1 MNVTLAPSFVPNPSG
16 RGTLGLLWECLFTY
30 FLCLWTVVHTNTNPT
45 DSRLAKSNSKIIW
58 CCLIFLLPEWG
69 ISIVMGEYID
79 ARATRNHA
87 NNVIQGNKDI
97 EAIPLASLSPGD
109 DTGHE
114 AHKLVE
120 SIAPAI
126 SSKEN
131 GHVSSCP
138 VSRKFVGQGSRWKLV
153 HGYLVGMGV
162 LQFKLNDATTQVPTL
177 EQIEKFAKCGMLP
190 TADFLNKKVVAL
202 QKSDRLAKG
211 VVCLQVLWLVIQA
224 VARKAEQ
231 LPVTLLELNTIAQV
245 WITLFI
251 YGLWWFKPQGIVEV
265 IEIDFSYCKKC
276 QERLCKTVEIT
287 GQPTTSSVVE
297 SFALVAVLVV
307 SAVFITIDALGWT
320 AYFPTHA
327 EMIIWRL
334 SICLLVAG
342 VLLIFVS
349 FGFRDREDVSKTIF
363 VFSFFLAVV
372 ARILLTI
379 EALISIRSLPV
390 GAYKTPSW
398 SDFLP
403 HIG

>member
-1 MNVTLAPSFVPNPSG
+1 VPELGITL
-16 RGTLGLLWECLFTY
+16 
-30 FLCLWTVVHTNTNPT
+30 
-45 DSRLAKSNSKIIW
+45 
-58 CCLIFLLPEWG
+58 
-69 ISIVMGEYID
+69 VMDEYIH
-79 ARATRNHA
+79 ARATRDHA
-87 NNVIQGNKDI
+87 NNGMQGDKDI
-97 EAIPLASLSPGD
+97 EAIPLANLSPGD

-114 AHKLVE
+114 TDDLVE

-126 SSKEN
+126 SSQEN
-131 GHVSSCP
+131 RHVSSCP
-138 VSRKFVGQGSRWKLV
+138 VSRKSVGQGSRWKLV
-153 HGYLVGMGV
+153 HGYLVTMGA
-162 LQFKLNDATTQVPTL
+162 LQFKLDDAESQVPTL

-224 VARKAEQ
+224 AARKAEQ

-245 WITLFI
+245 WITLVI
-251 YGLWWFKPQGIVEV
+251 YGMWWYKPQGIVEV

-287 GQPTTSSVVE
+287 SQPTTSSVVGYLT
-297 SFALVAVLVV
+297 LVAVLLV
-307 SAVFITIDALGWT
+307 SAVFITIDALGWA
-320 AYFPTHA
+320 AYFPTRA

-334 SICLLVAG
+334 SICLLVASAF
-342 VLLIFVS
+342 LIFVA
-349 FGFRDREDVSKTIF
+349 FGFSRRENVSTIIF
-363 VFSFFLAVV
+363 VFSFFSAVV
-372 ARILLTI
+372 GRILLTI